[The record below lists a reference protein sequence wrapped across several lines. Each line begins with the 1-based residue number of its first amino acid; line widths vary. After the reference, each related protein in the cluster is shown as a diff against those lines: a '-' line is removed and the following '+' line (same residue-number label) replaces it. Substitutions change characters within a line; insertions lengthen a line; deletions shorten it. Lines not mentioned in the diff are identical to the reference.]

1 MSQIPQRRH
10 CWKCNSRHSKP
21 TGFKCTRAKS
31 VMDSG
36 LNALPFGSTSLPSA
50 SWSTFGLAMTT
61 ASTHNA
67 FGSTHAATAA
77 AADVSS
83 TVSRSTQDTTPSL
96 ATGMNTAVTTTTTT
110 TTTTSFNGSHATTV
124 LCTATSTR
132 PSAPCPVS
140 YAPTQP
146 SPSVPTPSVP
156 LVQSSHLGA
165 PSVPV
170 AAGLPAQGVA
180 TTDLAATLQSLTSV
194 MASMNARM
202 QVLESAATANP
213 RLSVPA
219 TGPPHVGLPFL
230 PYSDTSQHLP
240 SGAAPVLNALSAA
253 THQVP
258 GPTGAIASAPA
269 PIPAS
274 LPSVA
279 ERARRELVDIQFASD
294 SSSTSSSDSDAMVPR
309 RKTKRK
315 SHRVKSGRGRTTDDF
330 VARRVPWP
338 HHGVYKGQAR
348 KAARY
353 DTLSIPEFVFG
364 YLGHATKH
372 DLPPTTQAAMLA
384 HLRELMHDASIYP
397 WEGVRN
403 YHGILLGMM
412 EQNELTWADRPLIQE
427 LRLQYA
433 RQPSSAHT
441 PHYAQAQ
448 AARHP
453 PCASYQSGAC
463 PCDEDHASE
472 HGTWVSHICAWC
484 HRVRNRAHQHPE
496 SACYSKRRR
505 ASKNGAAEPPQ

>member
-1 MSQIPQRRH
+1 M
-10 CWKCNSRHSKP
+10 
-21 TGFKCTRAKS
+21 S
-31 VMDSG
+31 VMDLG
-36 LNALPFGSTSLPSA
+36 LNALPFGSTSSPSA

-61 ASTHNA
+61 GSTHHA
-67 FGSTHAATAA
+67 FGSTHNASGSTHNASGSTHNASGSTYAATAA

-83 TVSRSTQDTTPSL
+83 TVSMSTQDTTPSL
-96 ATGMNTAVTTTTTT
+96 ATGMNTAATTTTTTT

-140 YAPTQP
+140 YAATQP
-146 SPSVPTPSVP
+146 SPSVPTPSTP

-170 AAGLPAQGVA
+170 AVGLPTQGVA

-213 RLSVPA
+213 RLPVPA

-230 PYSDTSQHLP
+230 PYSDTMQHPP
-240 SGAAPVLNALSAA
+240 SGAAPALNALSAA

-274 LPSVA
+274 LPGVT
-279 ERARRELVDIQFASD
+279 ERARRELVDIQLASD
-294 SSSTSSSDSDAMVPR
+294 SSSTSSSDSDVMVPR

-448 AARHP
+448 TTRHP

-472 HGTWVSHICAWC
+472 HGAWVSHICAWC
-484 HRVRNRAHQHPE
+484 HRVRNRACQHPE

-505 ASKNGAAEPPQ
+505 ASKNGAAEPPK